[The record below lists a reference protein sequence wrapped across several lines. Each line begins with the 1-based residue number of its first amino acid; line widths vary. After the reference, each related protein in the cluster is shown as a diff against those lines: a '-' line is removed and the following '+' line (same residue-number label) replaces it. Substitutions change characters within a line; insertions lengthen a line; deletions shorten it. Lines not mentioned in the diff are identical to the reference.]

1 MVVLTPSRYLMMMRV
16 VRSAGFVAVMGA
28 DDAEGVGRLVPAGFG
43 VDVVGGGVGVAVGA
57 GDSSGDEAGVGV
69 DTGSS
74 SVAARAGIDGAIN
87 ALAEITATTA
97 RFRAENFMFSSD
109 PFSSNAIDASEG

>member
-1 MVVLTPSRYLMMMRV
+1 MMMRV
-16 VRSAGFVAVMGA
+16 VRSAGFVAVIGA

-43 VDVVGGGVGVAVGA
+43 VVDVVGVGVGA

-69 DTGSS
+69 DTGNS

-97 RFRAENFMFSSD
+97 RFRAEIFMFSSD
-109 PFSSNAIDASEG
+109 PFLSNAIDASEG